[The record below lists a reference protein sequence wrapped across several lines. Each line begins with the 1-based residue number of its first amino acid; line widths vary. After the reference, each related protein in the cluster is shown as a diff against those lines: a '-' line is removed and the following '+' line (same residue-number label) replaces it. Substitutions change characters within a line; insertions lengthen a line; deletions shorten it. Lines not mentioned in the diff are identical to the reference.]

1 MDHREEERYRRGN
14 SIGGEGGGK
23 HVNLAPLFSS
33 PLCPFPDSDWLL
45 RSTKD
50 VKVRCF
56 FGVMNNS
63 GNEGE
68 DILEALLLLEW
79 KMMMGVKRGG
89 ETKGR
94 GRGPKL
100 PLTELSSDCLTHR
113 REGGDT
119 TAEKGSSIDL

>member
-1 MDHREEERYRRGN
+1 
-14 SIGGEGGGK
+14 
-23 HVNLAPLFSS
+23 
-33 PLCPFPDSDWLL
+33 
-45 RSTKD
+45 
-50 VKVRCF
+50 
-56 FGVMNNS
+56 MNNS

-100 PLTELSSDCLTHR
+100 PLTEPSSDCLTHIGG
-113 REGGDT
+113 REGT
-119 TAEKGSSIDL
+119 PPRKKEVALTFSSCRRCHAK